1 MKSLINSRK
10 VFLLLSLALLT
21 VWITGFFFRT
31 SPVIH
36 SFFFLAVL
44 FYLRSLMIVEA
55 PGSEPAME
63 K

>member
-1 MKSLINSRK
+1 MKSLISSKK
-10 VFLLLSLALLT
+10 VFLLLSLVLMTL
-21 VWITGFFFRT
+21 WITGFFFRT

-44 FYLRSLMIVEA
+44 LYLRSLMIVEV
-55 PGSEPAME
+55 PGNEPAIE